1 MLDSGSSVLLDRVSQ
16 IEWKWIWLLV
26 FLRIRLDWV
35 FWMLDS
41 GSSVLLDLVSQIK
54 WNWIWLLVFLKDS
67 FGLGL
72 SGSGFW
78 FFVVTGFL
86 AFLSDIF
93 CYH

>member
-1 MLDSGSSVLLDRVSQ
+1 VEV
-16 IEWKWIWLLV
+16 
-26 FLRIRLDWV
+26 
-35 FWMLDS
+35 
-41 GSSVLLDLVSQIK
+41 DLAFG
-54 WNWIWLLVFLKDS
+54 FLKDS

-93 CYH
+93 CYY